1 MQAKNMPQV
10 PNISVQLI
18 HIQGPLKGQ
27 IQDFSQFPVKIGR
40 HSSCQVR
47 FDKDLTTISRRHARI
62 ERHGNRFRIIDASTN
77 GTYVN
82 GKRIAD
88 VYLRDGD
95 VITFSDNG
103 PKASF
108 LTNIETAEAPVQSIP
123 SRASAHMPVSST
135 PAPVSPDQPQMA
147 ASGPASPPTPPSSPA
162 SSAQPPAAEPGLTVG
177 PDLEIPVISTNA
189 PLVIQFGPTLQ
200 SFNLLPVTIGT
211 DPTCDFVMAG
221 NALAGRHVQIFFSET
236 DYYAIDLT
244 GRSMVTINGR
254 PIGTQAVLA
263 QGAELSLTDQ
273 GPKFRFLGG
282 GRLAEIPDVVSE
294 ALKKNDAKPNLPNID
309 DCPSVPQKKSKSL
322 FKSFFK

>member
-123 SRASAHMPVSST
+123 SRAPAHMPVSST
-135 PAPVSPDQPQMA
+135 PAPVSPQDQPQMA
-147 ASGPASPPTPPSSPA
+147 ASGPASPPTPEVCARPAPSPLR
-162 SSAQPPAAEPGLTVG
+162 QN
-177 PDLEIPVISTNA
+177 PD
-189 PLVIQFGPTLQ
+189 
-200 SFNLLPVTIGT
+200 
-211 DPTCDFVMAG
+211 
-221 NALAGRHVQIFFSET
+221 
-236 DYYAIDLT
+236 
-244 GRSMVTINGR
+244 
-254 PIGTQAVLA
+254 
-263 QGAELSLTDQ
+263 
-273 GPKFRFLGG
+273 
-282 GRLAEIPDVVSE
+282 
-294 ALKKNDAKPNLPNID
+294 
-309 DCPSVPQKKSKSL
+309 
-322 FKSFFK
+322 

>member
-1 MQAKNMPQV
+1 MPQV

-108 LTNIETAEAPVQSIP
+108 LTNIEAAEAPVQSIP
-123 SRASAHMPVSST
+123 SRAQRPTCRYRQHPLQFHRISRRWLPLVLLLHRPHRLPQR
-135 PAPVSPDQPQMA
+135 PAPSPLRQN
-147 ASGPASPPTPPSSPA
+147 
-162 SSAQPPAAEPGLTVG
+162 
-177 PDLEIPVISTNA
+177 PD
-189 PLVIQFGPTLQ
+189 
-200 SFNLLPVTIGT
+200 
-211 DPTCDFVMAG
+211 
-221 NALAGRHVQIFFSET
+221 
-236 DYYAIDLT
+236 
-244 GRSMVTINGR
+244 
-254 PIGTQAVLA
+254 
-263 QGAELSLTDQ
+263 
-273 GPKFRFLGG
+273 
-282 GRLAEIPDVVSE
+282 
-294 ALKKNDAKPNLPNID
+294 
-309 DCPSVPQKKSKSL
+309 
-322 FKSFFK
+322 

>member
-1 MQAKNMPQV
+1 MPQV

-47 FDKDLTTISRRHARI
+47 FDKELTTISRRHARI

-108 LTNIETAEAPVQSIP
+108 LTKIETAEAPVQSYPRQELRPTCRYRQHPLQFQPRISRRWLPLVLLLHRPLEP
-123 SRASAHMPVSST
+123 SA
-135 PAPVSPDQPQMA
+135 
-147 ASGPASPPTPPSSPA
+147 PA

-254 PIGTQAVLA
+254 PVGTQAVLA

-282 GRLAEIPDVVSE
+282 GRLAEIPDVVPE

>member
-1 MQAKNMPQV
+1 MPQV

-47 FDKDLTTISRRHARI
+47 FDKELTTISRRHARI

-108 LTNIETAEAPVQSIP
+108 LTKIEAGKASVPSYASSSVQPGQPSAPLQPQVQSQ
-123 SRASAHMPVSST
+123 T
-135 PAPVSPDQPQMA
+135 PAPAPVPPPLE
-147 ASGPASPPTPPSSPA
+147 ASAPVAPPVPPT
-162 SSAQPPAAEPGLTVG
+162 AEPGLTVG

-211 DPTCDFVMAG
+211 DPACDFVMAD

-236 DYYAIDLT
+236 T
-244 GRSMVTINGR
+244 TM
-254 PIGTQAVLA
+254 
-263 QGAELSLTDQ
+263 
-273 GPKFRFLGG
+273 
-282 GRLAEIPDVVSE
+282 
-294 ALKKNDAKPNLPNID
+294 
-309 DCPSVPQKKSKSL
+309 
-322 FKSFFK
+322 

>member
-123 SRASAHMPVSST
+123 SR
-135 PAPVSPDQPQMA
+135 
-147 ASGPASPPTPPSSPA
+147 
-162 SSAQPPAAEPGLTVG
+162 VG
-177 PDLEIPVISTNA
+177 PHAGIVNTRS
-189 PLVIQFGPTLQ
+189 
-200 SFNLLPVTIGT
+200 SFTGSAADGCLWSCFST
-211 DPTCDFVMAG
+211 DPTVF
-221 NALAGRHVQIFFSET
+221 
-236 DYYAIDLT
+236 
-244 GRSMVTINGR
+244 
-254 PIGTQAVLA
+254 
-263 QGAELSLTDQ
+263 
-273 GPKFRFLGG
+273 
-282 GRLAEIPDVVSE
+282 
-294 ALKKNDAKPNLPNID
+294 
-309 DCPSVPQKKSKSL
+309 PSVQRPAPCGRTRIDRGP
-322 FKSFFK
+322 